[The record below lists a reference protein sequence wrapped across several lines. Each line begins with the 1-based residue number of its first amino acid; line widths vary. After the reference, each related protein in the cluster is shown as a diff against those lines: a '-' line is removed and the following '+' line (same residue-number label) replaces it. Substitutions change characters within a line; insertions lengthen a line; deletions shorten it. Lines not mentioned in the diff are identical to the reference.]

1 MSVLLVE
8 QPEGGVVLL
17 RINRPEARNAINVDV
32 KMRLMEE
39 YIRLADDPSVLC
51 VVITGDEQAF
61 AAGADI
67 KEMEN
72 ATPVDAFKRKNE
84 EYYNTLTRFPKPVI
98 AAVNGYALGGGL
110 ELAMTADII
119 IAGEGAQMGLPEAR
133 VGIMPGGGGTQRLP
147 RAVGKYKA
155 MKMMLT
161 AWFISGQEA
170 SDIGLASEVVADDQ
184 VLPRALELA
193 GKIVK
198 MPPLSM
204 RMIKE
209 TVLAGLDGSLDA
221 GLKLERKSLYFL
233 FSTEDKQEG
242 MKAFIEKRKPKYKGK

>member
-1 MSVLLVE
+1 
-8 QPEGGVVLL
+8 
-17 RINRPEARNAINVDV
+17 
-32 KMRLMEE
+32 MRLMEE
-39 YIRLADDPSVLC
+39 YERMADDPSVLC
-51 VVITGDEQAF
+51 VVITGDEKAF

-67 KEMEN
+67 KEMEG
-72 ATPVDAFKRKNE
+72 ASPVDAFYRKNE
-84 EYYNTLTRFPKPVI
+84 QYYNTLTKFPKPVI
-98 AAVNGYALGGGL
+98 SAINGFALGGGC
-110 ELAMTADII
+110 ELAMTTDII
-119 IAGEGAQMGLPEAR
+119 IVGEGAQLGLPEAR
-133 VGIMPGGGGTQRLP
+133 IGILPGGGGTQRLP

-193 GKIVK
+193 GKIAK

-209 TVLAGLDGSLDA
+209 TVLAGLDGPLDA
-221 GLKLERKSLYFL
+221 GLKLERRALYFL
-233 FSTEDKQEG
+233 FSTEDKEEG
-242 MKAFIEKRKPKYKGK
+242 VKAFIEKRKPTYKGK

>member
-1 MSVLLVE
+1 
-8 QPEGGVVLL
+8 
-17 RINRPEARNAINVDV
+17 
-32 KMRLMEE
+32 
-39 YIRLADDPSVLC
+39 
-51 VVITGDEQAF
+51 
-61 AAGADI
+61 
-67 KEMEN
+67 
-72 ATPVDAFKRKNE
+72 
-84 EYYNTLTRFPKPVI
+84 VI

-193 GKIVK
+193 EKIVK

>member
-8 QPEGGVVLL
+8 ELEEGVVLL
-17 RINRPEARNAINVDV
+17 RINRPEARNAINSEV
-32 KMRLMEE
+32 KARLMEE
-39 YIRLADDPSVLC
+39 YERLADDPSVLC
-51 VVITGDEQAF
+51 VVLTGDEKAF

-67 KEMEN
+67 KEMEG
-72 ATPVDAFKRKNE
+72 ATPVDAFYRKNE
-84 EYYNTLTRFPKPVI
+84 QYYNTLTKFPKPVI
-98 AAVNGYALGGGL
+98 AAINGYALGGGC
-110 ELAMTADII
+110 ELAMTSDII
-119 IAGEGAQMGLPEAR
+119 IVGEGAQLGLPEAR
-133 VGIMPGGGGTQRLP
+133 IGILPGGGGTQRLP

-193 GKIVK
+193 GKIAK

-209 TVLAGLDGSLDA
+209 TVLAGLDGPLDA
-221 GLKLERKSLYFL
+221 GLKLERKALYFL
-233 FSTEDKQEG
+233 FSTEDKEEG
-242 MKAFIEKRKPKYKGK
+242 VKAFIEKRKPTYKGK